1 MPFFP
6 SLPAKANVG
15 DIFKLNPAVGPG
27 FAEFTKAVMR
37 GDSPLT
43 PAQREM
49 IAAFT
54 SALNACQYC
63 FGGHSAIAAQFG
75 IEKSVFD
82 RLMDDIDSAPVA
94 DDFKPILR
102 FVRKLTLE
110 PARMVQADADAVFAA
125 GWDERA
131 LHDAMLV
138 CCRFN
143 FMNRLTLG
151 HGLDADP
158 DLFEQRARNMEHS
171 KVYGAKSE
179 GA

>member
-1 MPFFP
+1 MPFLP

-15 DIFKLNPAVGPG
+15 HVFALNPDAAPG
-27 FAEFTKAVMR
+27 FMEFSHAVMR
-37 GDSPLT
+37 GDSPLS

-54 SALNACQYC
+54 SALNACPYC
-63 FGGHSAIAAQFG
+63 YGGHSAIAAQFG
-75 IEKSVFD
+75 IPPETFD
-82 RLMDDIDSAPVA
+82 ALVENIDTAPVE
-94 DDFKPILR
+94 DPMKPILHY
-102 FVRKLTLE
+102 VKKLTRE
-110 PARMVQADADAVFAA
+110 PARMVQADADAVYAA

-158 DLFEQRARNMEHS
+158 EMFEERARKMA
-171 KVYGAKSE
+171 YGE
-179 GA
+179 GDEGKARAG